1 MGVQESSK
9 SAATVKGIQQVKKS
23 HLTQGKASS
32 PGSPSCRKEQTE
44 ESSRNKEGKYRI
56 SRVKMESLSRDDHS
70 HMLAKSEESAHKLK
84 DDKPKISRVRPE
96 NFNPNESVSS
106 PLAVVSDSLNF
117 LEGKT
122 NALTE
127 AIQSLAP
134 SQLCQT
140 GEEGDV
146 TGLLQV
152 KSEKTNDS
160 ERSVL
165 SSLEGKV
172 QVKSEESGTTGI
184 KTEVESSERAILH
197 GQEKIVD
204 GDENEGRVKV
214 MDDEISRPEAGIQ
227 RSDYCA
233 ATTIVEETKDRRVPE
248 KNTDAAIVDEKKTK
262 ASDGEDKLESSK
274 ESTDLVD
281 EMELTRENKLDDIK
295 DLETES
301 EITNI
306 NVLTSD
312 VSKERTVDLPATR
325 DVDEPEE
332 KLLSSEKAG
341 ATDMASVN
349 EKSFQEQSLSD
360 ERGLLSLQ
368 KDDIVR
374 SEVSSNKV
382 ELESMERDHDHAG
395 HTSSSDEH
403 SDVESDISEVSSVHT
418 SDLSSFDDEISSSS
432 VSSDEQDEEAGK
444 TEANE
449 EPKSEVQDK
458 SNSQSQTE
466 NASDAAPMRRSTRI
480 SSRRST
486 KEGESEQSGGEG
498 GKATTA
504 ESHRQRRRGEKRQR
518 KTHSKTSKERSDY
531 STVKRRRGRPRKE
544 EAHASS
550 HSTNQR
556 RRSRIRD
563 RDDNISSAAGR
574 RGSGA
579 EDRSK
584 RSQRQIKRTRCYSP
598 SSEGTREVFLPR
610 KRSRDGNS

>member
-44 ESSRNKEGKYRI
+44 ESSRTKEGKNRI

-70 HMLAKSEESAHKLK
+70 HILAKSEESAHKLK
-84 DDKPKISRVRPE
+84 EDKSKISRVRPE

-106 PLAVVSDSLNF
+106 PLAVVSDSSNF
-117 LEGKT
+117 LEVKT
-122 NALTE
+122 NTLTE
-127 AIQSLAP
+127 EIQSLAP

-146 TGLLQV
+146 TGLLHV

-165 SSLEGKV
+165 SSLEVKV
-172 QVKSEESGTTGI
+172 HVKSEESGTTGI

-233 ATTIVEETKDRRVPE
+233 ATPIVEETEDRRVPE
-248 KNTDAAIVDEKKTK
+248 KNTDAAIVDEKKRK
-262 ASDGEDKLESSK
+262 ALDGEDKLESSK
-274 ESTDLVD
+274 KSTDLVD
-281 EMELTRENKLDDIK
+281 EMELTRENKLEDIK

-325 DVDEPEE
+325 DVDESEE

-349 EKSFQEQSLSD
+349 EKSFQEQLLSD
-360 ERGLLSLQ
+360 ERGHLSLQ

-374 SEVSSNKV
+374 SEVGSNKV

-418 SDLSSFDDEISSSS
+418 SDLSSFDDEVSSSS
-432 VSSDEQDEEAGK
+432 VSSDEQDGEAGK

-458 SNSQSQTE
+458 SNTQSQTE

-498 GKATTA
+498 GKATKA
-504 ESHRQRRRGEKRQR
+504 EYHRQRRHGEKRQR

-544 EAHASS
+544 EAHTSS

-563 RDDNISSAAGR
+563 PDESSSAAGR
-574 RGSGA
+574 RGSVA

>member
-1 MGVQESSK
+1 MGLQESCK
-9 SAATVKGIQQVKKS
+9 SAASVKGIQQVKKS

-44 ESSRNKEGKYRI
+44 ESSRTKEGKNRI
-56 SRVKMESLSRDDHS
+56 SRVKMESVSRDDHS
-70 HMLAKSEESAHKLK
+70 HTLAKSEESAHKLK
-84 DDKPKISRVRPE
+84 DDKPKISRVKLE

-117 LEGKT
+117 LEVKT
-122 NALTE
+122 NTLTE
-127 AIQSLAP
+127 GTQSLGP

-152 KSEKTNDS
+152 KSEKTNES

-165 SSLEGKV
+165 SSLEDKV

-184 KTEVESSERAILH
+184 KTELESSEPAILH
-197 GQEKIVD
+197 GHERIVD
-204 GDENEGRVKV
+204 GDESEGRLKV
-214 MDDEISRPEAGIQ
+214 MDDEICRPEAGIQ
-227 RSDYCA
+227 RSDHSA
-233 ATTIVEETKDRRVPE
+233 VTTIVEETKNQRVPE
-248 KNTDAAIVDEKKTK
+248 KNTGAAIVDLKKTK
-262 ASDGEDKLESSK
+262 ASDGEDKLESSN
-274 ESTDLVD
+274 ESTELVD
-281 EMELTRENKLDDIK
+281 KTELTRENKLEDIK
-295 DLETES
+295 DLDTES
-301 EITNI
+301 EITSI
-306 NVLTSD
+306 NVLTPD

-325 DVDEPEE
+325 DVDEAEE
-332 KLLSSEKAG
+332 KLLSSEEAG

-360 ERGLLSLQ
+360 ERGLLSSQ
-368 KDDIVR
+368 KHDMVR
-374 SEVSSNKV
+374 SEVGSNKV
-382 ELESMERDHDHAG
+382 ELKSMERDHDHAG
-395 HTSSSDEH
+395 HTSSSDEN

-432 VSSDEQDEEAGK
+432 VCSDEQDEVAGK

-458 SNSQSQTE
+458 SNTQSQTE
-466 NASDAAPMRRSTRI
+466 IASDTAPMRRSTRI

-486 KEGESEQSGGEG
+486 KDGESDQSGEEG
-498 GKATTA
+498 GKAITA
-504 ESHRQRRRGEKRQR
+504 ESHRQRRHGEKRQR
-518 KTHSKTSKERSDY
+518 KTHSKTSKERGDH

-563 RDDNISSAAGR
+563 PDDSSSAAGR

>member
-1 MGVQESSK
+1 M
-9 SAATVKGIQQVKKS
+9 KGIQQVKKS

-44 ESSRNKEGKYRI
+44 ESSRTKEGKNRI

-70 HMLAKSEESAHKLK
+70 HIPAKSEESAHKLK
-84 DDKPKISRVRPE
+84 EDKPKISRVRPD

-106 PLAVVSDSLNF
+106 PSAVVSDSSNF
-117 LEGKT
+117 LEVKT
-122 NALTE
+122 NTLTE
-127 AIQSLAP
+127 EIQSLAP

-184 KTEVESSERAILH
+184 KTEVESSELAILH

-233 ATTIVEETKDRRVPE
+233 ATLIVEETEDRRVPE
-248 KNTDAAIVDEKKTK
+248 KNTDAAIVDQKKTK
-262 ASDGEDKLESSK
+262 ESDGEDKLESSK
-274 ESTDLVD
+274 KSTDLVN
-281 EMELTRENKLDDIK
+281 EMELTRENKLEDIK

-325 DVDEPEE
+325 DVDESEE

-374 SEVSSNKV
+374 SEVGSNKV
-382 ELESMERDHDHAG
+382 ELESMERDHDYAG

-432 VSSDEQDEEAGK
+432 VSSDEQNEEAGK

-458 SNSQSQTE
+458 SNTQSQTE

-498 GKATTA
+498 GKATKA
-504 ESHRQRRRGEKRQR
+504 KYHRQRRHGEKRQR
-518 KTHSKTSKERSDY
+518 KAHSKTSKERSDY

-544 EAHASS
+544 EAHTSS

-563 RDDNISSAAGR
+563 PDDSSSAAGR
-574 RGSGA
+574 GGSVA

>member
-1 MGVQESSK
+1 MGLQESSK

-44 ESSRNKEGKYRI
+44 ESSRTKEGKYRI
-56 SRVKMESLSRDDHS
+56 PRVKMESLSRDDHG

-84 DDKPKISRVRPE
+84 DDKPKISRVRLE

-127 AIQSLAP
+127 GIQSLAS

-184 KTEVESSERAILH
+184 NTEVESSDRAILH

-233 ATTIVEETKDRRVPE
+233 ATTIVEEDRRVHE

-281 EMELTRENKLDDIK
+281 EMELTRENKLEDIK
-295 DLETES
+295 ALETES

-332 KLLSSEKAG
+332 TLLSSEKAG

-374 SEVSSNKV
+374 SEVGSNKV

-458 SNSQSQTE
+458 SNTQSQTE

-486 KEGESEQSGGEG
+486 KEGESEQSDGES
-498 GKATTA
+498 GKTITA

-550 HSTNQR
+550 HLTNQR

-563 RDDNISSAAGR
+563 PDDSSSAAGR

-579 EDRSK
+579 EGRSK

>member
-1 MGVQESSK
+1 M
-9 SAATVKGIQQVKKS
+9 KGIQQVKKS

-44 ESSRNKEGKYRI
+44 ESSRTKEGKNRI
-56 SRVKMESLSRDDHS
+56 SRVKMESVSRDDHS
-70 HMLAKSEESAHKLK
+70 HMLAKSEESAQKLK
-84 DDKPKISRVRPE
+84 DDKPRISRVKLE

-117 LEGKT
+117 LEVKT
-122 NALTE
+122 NTLTE
-127 AIQSLAP
+127 GTQSLGP

-152 KSEKTNDS
+152 KSEKTNES

-165 SSLEGKV
+165 SSLEDKV

-184 KTEVESSERAILH
+184 KTELESSEPAIRH
-197 GQEKIVD
+197 GHERIVD
-204 GDENEGRVKV
+204 GDESEGRLKV
-214 MDDEISRPEAGIQ
+214 MDDEICRPEAGIQ
-227 RSDYCA
+227 RSDHSA
-233 ATTIVEETKDRRVPE
+233 VTTIVEETKNQRVPE
-248 KNTDAAIVDEKKTK
+248 KNTGAAIVDLKKTK
-262 ASDGEDKLESSK
+262 ASDGEDKLESSN
-274 ESTDLVD
+274 ESTELVD
-281 EMELTRENKLDDIK
+281 KTELTRENKLEDIK
-295 DLETES
+295 DLDTES
-301 EITNI
+301 EITSI
-306 NVLTSD
+306 NVLTPD

-325 DVDEPEE
+325 DVDEAEE
-332 KLLSSEKAG
+332 KLLSSEEAG

-360 ERGLLSLQ
+360 ERGLLSSQ
-368 KDDIVR
+368 KHDMVR
-374 SEVSSNKV
+374 SEVGSNKV
-382 ELESMERDHDHAG
+382 ELKSMERDHDHAG
-395 HTSSSDEH
+395 HTSSSDEN

-432 VSSDEQDEEAGK
+432 VCSDEQDEVAGK

-458 SNSQSQTE
+458 SNTQSQTAI
-466 NASDAAPMRRSTRI
+466 ASDTAPMRRSTRI

-486 KEGESEQSGGEG
+486 KDGESDQSGEEG
-498 GKATTA
+498 GKAITA
-504 ESHRQRRRGEKRQR
+504 ESHRQRRHGEKRQR
-518 KTHSKTSKERSDY
+518 KTHSKTSKERGDH

-563 RDDNISSAAGR
+563 PDDSSSAAGR

>member
-1 MGVQESSK
+1 MGLQESCK
-9 SAATVKGIQQVKKS
+9 SAASVKGIQQVKKS

-32 PGSPSCRKEQTE
+32 PGSPSYRKEQTE
-44 ESSRNKEGKYRI
+44 ESSRTKEGKNRI
-56 SRVKMESLSRDDHS
+56 SRVKMESVSRDDHS

-84 DDKPKISRVRPE
+84 DDKPKISRVKLE
-96 NFNPNESVSS
+96 NFNPSESVSS

-117 LEGKT
+117 LEVKT
-122 NALTE
+122 DTLTE
-127 AIQSLAP
+127 GTQSLGP

-152 KSEKTNDS
+152 KSEKTNES

-165 SSLEGKV
+165 SSLEDKV

-184 KTEVESSERAILH
+184 KTELESSEPAILH
-197 GQEKIVD
+197 GHERIVD
-204 GDENEGRVKV
+204 GDESEGRLKV
-214 MDDEISRPEAGIQ
+214 MDDEICRPEAGIQ
-227 RSDYCA
+227 RSDHSA
-233 ATTIVEETKDRRVPE
+233 VTTIVEETKNQRVPE
-248 KNTDAAIVDEKKTK
+248 KNTGAAIVDLKKTK
-262 ASDGEDKLESSK
+262 ASDGEDKLESSN
-274 ESTDLVD
+274 ESTELVD
-281 EMELTRENKLDDIK
+281 KTELTRENKLEDIK
-295 DLETES
+295 DLDTES
-301 EITNI
+301 EITSI
-306 NVLTSD
+306 NVLTPD

-325 DVDEPEE
+325 DVDEAEE
-332 KLLSSEKAG
+332 KLLSSEEAG

-360 ERGLLSLQ
+360 ERGLLSSQ
-368 KDDIVR
+368 KHDMVR
-374 SEVSSNKV
+374 SEVGSNKV
-382 ELESMERDHDHAG
+382 ELKSMERDHDHAG
-395 HTSSSDEH
+395 HTSSSDEN

-432 VSSDEQDEEAGK
+432 VCSDEQVEVAGK

-458 SNSQSQTE
+458 SNTQSQTAI
-466 NASDAAPMRRSTRI
+466 ASDTAPMRRSTRI

-486 KEGESEQSGGEG
+486 KDGESDQSGEEG
-498 GKATTA
+498 GKAITA
-504 ESHRQRRRGEKRQR
+504 ESHRQRRHGEKRQR
-518 KTHSKTSKERSDY
+518 KTHSKTSKERGDH

-563 RDDNISSAAGR
+563 PDDSSSAAGR

>member
-1 MGVQESSK
+1 MGLQESCK
-9 SAATVKGIQQVKKS
+9 SAASVKGIQQVKKS

-44 ESSRNKEGKYRI
+44 ESSRTKEGKNRI
-56 SRVKMESLSRDDHS
+56 SRVKMESVSRDDHS
-70 HMLAKSEESAHKLK
+70 HTLAKSEESAHKLK
-84 DDKPKISRVRPE
+84 DDKPKISRVKLE

-117 LEGKT
+117 LEVKT
-122 NALTE
+122 NTLTE
-127 AIQSLAP
+127 GTQSLGP

-152 KSEKTNDS
+152 KSEKTNES

-165 SSLEGKV
+165 SSLEDKV

-184 KTEVESSERAILH
+184 KTELESSEPAILH
-197 GQEKIVD
+197 GHERIVD
-204 GDENEGRVKV
+204 GDESEGRLKV
-214 MDDEISRPEAGIQ
+214 MDDEICRPEAGIQ
-227 RSDYCA
+227 RSDHSA
-233 ATTIVEETKDRRVPE
+233 VTTIVEETKNQRVPE
-248 KNTDAAIVDEKKTK
+248 KNTGAAIVDLKKTK
-262 ASDGEDKLESSK
+262 ASDGEDKLESSN
-274 ESTDLVD
+274 ESTEVVD
-281 EMELTRENKLDDIK
+281 KTELTRENKLEDIK
-295 DLETES
+295 DLDTES
-301 EITNI
+301 EITSI
-306 NVLTSD
+306 NVLTPD

-325 DVDEPEE
+325 DVDEPEK
-332 KLLSSEKAG
+332 KLLSSEEAG

-360 ERGLLSLQ
+360 ERGLLSSQ
-368 KDDIVR
+368 KDDMVR
-374 SEVSSNKV
+374 SEVGSNKV
-382 ELESMERDHDHAG
+382 ELKSMERDHDHAG
-395 HTSSSDEH
+395 HTSSSDEN

-432 VSSDEQDEEAGK
+432 VCSDEQDEVAGK

-458 SNSQSQTE
+458 SNTQSQTAI
-466 NASDAAPMRRSTRI
+466 ASDTAPMRRSTRI

-486 KEGESEQSGGEG
+486 KDGESDQSGEEG
-498 GKATTA
+498 GKAITA
-504 ESHRQRRRGEKRQR
+504 ESHRQRRHGEKRQR
-518 KTHSKTSKERSDY
+518 KTHSKTSKERGDH

-563 RDDNISSAAGR
+563 PDDSSSAAGR

>member
-1 MGVQESSK
+1 M
-9 SAATVKGIQQVKKS
+9 KGIQQVKKS
-23 HLTQGKASS
+23 HLPQGKASS
-32 PGSPSCRKEQTE
+32 PGSPLCRKEQTE
-44 ESSRNKEGKYRI
+44 ESSRTKEGKNRI
-56 SRVKMESLSRDDHS
+56 SRVKMESVSRDDHS
-70 HMLAKSEESAHKLK
+70 HTLAKSEESAHKLK
-84 DDKPKISRVRPE
+84 DDKPKISRVKLE

-117 LEGKT
+117 LEVKT
-122 NALTE
+122 NTLTE
-127 AIQSLAP
+127 GTQSLGP

-152 KSEKTNDS
+152 KSEKTNES

-165 SSLEGKV
+165 SSLEDKV

-184 KTEVESSERAILH
+184 KTELESSEPAILH
-197 GQEKIVD
+197 GHERIVD
-204 GDENEGRVKV
+204 GDESEGRLKV
-214 MDDEISRPEAGIQ
+214 MDDEICRPEAGIQ
-227 RSDYCA
+227 RSDHSA
-233 ATTIVEETKDRRVPE
+233 VTTIVEETKNQRVPE
-248 KNTDAAIVDEKKTK
+248 KNTGAAIVDLKKTK
-262 ASDGEDKLESSK
+262 ASDGEDKLESSN
-274 ESTDLVD
+274 ESTELVD
-281 EMELTRENKLDDIK
+281 KTELTRENKLEDIK
-295 DLETES
+295 DLDTES
-301 EITNI
+301 EITSI
-306 NVLTSD
+306 NVLTPD

-325 DVDEPEE
+325 DVDEAEE
-332 KLLSSEKAG
+332 KLLSSEEAG

-360 ERGLLSLQ
+360 ERGLLSSQ
-368 KDDIVR
+368 KHDMVR
-374 SEVSSNKV
+374 SEVGSNKV
-382 ELESMERDHDHAG
+382 ELKSMERDHDHAG
-395 HTSSSDEH
+395 HTSSSDEN

-432 VSSDEQDEEAGK
+432 VCSDEQDEVAGK

-458 SNSQSQTE
+458 SNTQSQTAI
-466 NASDAAPMRRSTRI
+466 ASDTAPMRRSTRI

-486 KEGESEQSGGEG
+486 KDGESDQSGEEG
-498 GKATTA
+498 GKAITA
-504 ESHRQRRRGEKRQR
+504 ESHRQRRHGEKRQR
-518 KTHSKTSKERSDY
+518 KTHSKTSKERGDH

-563 RDDNISSAAGR
+563 PDDSSSAAGR

>member
-44 ESSRNKEGKYRI
+44 ESSRTKEGKYRI
-56 SRVKMESLSRDDHS
+56 PRVKMESLSRDDHG

-84 DDKPKISRVRPE
+84 DDKPKISRVRLE
-96 NFNPNESVSS
+96 NFNLNESVSS

-127 AIQSLAP
+127 GIQSLAS

-140 GEEGDV
+140 CEEGDV

-184 KTEVESSERAILH
+184 NTEVESSERAILH

-227 RSDYCA
+227 RSDHCA
-233 ATTIVEETKDRRVPE
+233 ATTIVEEDRRVHE

-281 EMELTRENKLDDIK
+281 EMELTRENKLEDIK
-295 DLETES
+295 ALETES

-312 VSKERTVDLPATR
+312 VSKERTIDLPATR

-374 SEVSSNKV
+374 SEVGSNKV

-432 VSSDEQDEEAGK
+432 ESSDEQDEEAGK

-458 SNSQSQTE
+458 SNTQSQTE

-486 KEGESEQSGGEG
+486 KEGESEQSDGES
-498 GKATTA
+498 GKTITA

-550 HSTNQR
+550 HLTNQR

-563 RDDNISSAAGR
+563 PDDSSSAAGR

-579 EDRSK
+579 EGRSK